1 MASILVASLI
11 HLLDCNDSLRR
22 AENEDEEESNDFL
35 KEDDKEDYMFQALH
49 NPVSFPSWWYSLI
62 SE

>member
-22 AENEDEEESNDFL
+22 AENEDEEESKDFL
-35 KEDDKEDYMFQALH
+35 KEDAEEVYMFQALH
-49 NPVSFPSWWYSLI
+49 NPVSFPSW
-62 SE
+62 